1 MRGAASRASRSVG
14 VMRGM
19 AVTVSRAFGEG
30 VAGHLLSEGGLK
42 LLKLAVEKPPFGCGR
57 LRLYPGSVI
66 RFPRSR
72 SFHVALACHPPRYDL

>member
-1 MRGAASRASRSVG
+1 
-14 VMRGM
+14 MRGM

-66 RFPRSR
+66 RFPGRGAFMSRWPAILRDMICDTSDRR
-72 SFHVALACHPPRYDL
+72 SFSIKKC